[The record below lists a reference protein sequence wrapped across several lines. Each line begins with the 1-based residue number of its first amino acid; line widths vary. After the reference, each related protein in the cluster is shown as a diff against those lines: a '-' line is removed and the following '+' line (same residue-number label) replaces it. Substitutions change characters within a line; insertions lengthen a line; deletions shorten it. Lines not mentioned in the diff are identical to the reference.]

1 MPLLPPHVAFEDLSE
16 DQQSTANY
24 IYIGIVSFVVFFIA
38 AGAVFTIRAQ
48 KRHLKIEQDAAAS
61 VLQRWWKRELTR
73 RDALDPLRV
82 KKGYK
87 YLTKLDRA
95 WTGLVAAGGAAT
107 TLAVELGHNYTG
119 PYLYGAVPIWGR
131 NYMGP
136 YLYGAITI

>member
-1 MPLLPPHVAFEDLSE
+1 MMPQVAFEDLSE

-24 IYIGIVSFVVFFIA
+24 IYIGIISFVVVFIA
-38 AGAVFTIRAQ
+38 AGAIFTIRAQ

-61 VLQRWWKRELTR
+61 VLQRWWKRELAR

-95 WTGLVAAGGAAT
+95 WTGLAAAGSAAT
-107 TLAVELGHNYTG
+107 TLAVKSAIPIWGHTYVG
-119 PYLYGAVPIWGR
+119 PQLYGATTIWGHILGHSH
-131 NYMGP
+131 MGS
-136 YLYGAITI
+136 